1 MGQCAD
7 LKGTPRGGN
16 MTINR
21 DLAKGLSLLAIALFF
36 GLQARGYPLGT
47 LGRAGPGMF
56 PLAVSALLFLVGF
69 AIVLRA
75 CLVSGGSLE
84 FKARNIALVAAG
96 LLSFVLLSEY
106 VNMLVGLVVMVLITS
121 YAASDFKLS
130 RALALSAVL
139 ASVALVMKL
148 GLGLQLPLY

>member
-1 MGQCAD
+1 
-7 LKGTPRGGN
+7 

-21 DLAKGLSLLAIALFF
+21 DLVKGLSLLAIALFF
-36 GLQARGYPLGT
+36 GLQANSYPLGT

-56 PLAVSALLFLVGF
+56 PLVVSALLFLVGS
-69 AIVLRA
+69 AIVVRTRI
-75 CLVSGGSLE
+75 VRGDRLE

-96 LLSFVLLSEY
+96 LLSFVLLSGY
-106 VNMLVGLVVMVLITS
+106 VNMLVGLTVMVLISS

-139 ASVALVMKL
+139 ACVALAMKL

>member
-1 MGQCAD
+1 
-7 LKGTPRGGN
+7 

-36 GLQARGYPLGT
+36 GLQARGYSLGT

-56 PLAVSALLFLVGF
+56 PLVVSALLFLVGL
-69 AIVLRA
+69 AIVVRTR
-75 CLVSGGSLE
+75 LVSAGKLE

-96 LLSFVLLSEY
+96 LLSFVLLSEH
-106 VNMLVGLVVMVLITS
+106 VNMLVGLVVMVLVTS

-139 ASVALVMKL
+139 ASVALAMKL

>member
-1 MGQCAD
+1 
-7 LKGTPRGGN
+7 

-36 GLQARGYPLGT
+36 CLQARGYSLGT

-56 PLAVSALLFLVGF
+56 PLVVSVLLFLVGL
-69 AIVLRA
+69 AIVVRTR
-75 CLVSGGSLE
+75 LVSAGKLE

-96 LLSFVLLSEY
+96 LLSFVLLSEH
-106 VNMLVGLVVMVLITS
+106 VNMLVGLVVMVLVTS

-139 ASVALVMKL
+139 ASVALAMKL

>member
-1 MGQCAD
+1 
-7 LKGTPRGGN
+7 

-21 DLAKGLSLLAIALFF
+21 DLAKGLSLIAIALVF
-36 GLQARGYPLGT
+36 GLQARGYSLGT

-56 PLAVSALLFLVGF
+56 PLVVSALLFLVGL
-69 AIVLRA
+69 AIVVRTR
-75 CLVSGGSLE
+75 LVSGGRLE

-96 LLSFVLLSEY
+96 LLSFVLLSEN

-130 RALALSAVL
+130 RALMLSAVL
-139 ASVALVMKL
+139 ASVALAMKL